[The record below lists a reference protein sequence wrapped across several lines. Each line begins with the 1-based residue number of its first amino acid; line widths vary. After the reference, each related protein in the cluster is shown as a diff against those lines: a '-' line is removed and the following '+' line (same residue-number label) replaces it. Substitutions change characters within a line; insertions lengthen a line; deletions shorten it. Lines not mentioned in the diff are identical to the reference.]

1 MRRQTEAKRRMASS
15 AALRSAKIILTPH
28 GSSIKQMAPEAGAII
43 PIKLLAVVPDAIE
56 RSDEIVRDQQRT
68 IGQLRHIDGATQIIA
83 IVVPSFGKRLGFS
96 CGVTIVLEVRH
107 HYPSADW
114 HGPIPRTVLR
124 REDRALIL
132 LRKHAA
138 GVEHQTEVCRMSGLL
153 NLRENHIGGGG
164 VVLVFNGACT
174 TAAIPGKAEILT
186 GIGDAVHFARGL
198 LVAHAIDLIVV
209 GPERLVLGVEVH
221 ADRVAQS
228 NRIDLT
234 VLAVTVHADDPA
246 HANLAVKIKLLF
258 RWHVVG
264 LT

>member
-1 MRRQTEAKRRMASS
+1 M
-15 AALRSAKIILTPH
+15 
-28 GSSIKQMAPEAGAII
+28 
-43 PIKLLAVVPDAIE
+43 
-56 RSDEIVRDQQRT
+56 
-68 IGQLRHIDGATQIIA
+68 
-83 IVVPSFGKRLGFS
+83 LG
-96 CGVTIVLEVRH
+96 
-107 HYPSADW
+107 
-114 HGPIPRTVLR
+114 
-124 REDRALIL
+124 REDCALIFF
-132 LRKHAA
+132 RKHAA
-138 GVEHQTEVCRMSGLL
+138 GVEHQTEVRRMSGLL
-153 NLRENHIGGGG
+153 NLRESYIGGRGI
-164 VVLVFNGACT
+164 VLVFNGART

-246 HANLAVKIKLLF
+246 HPNLAVKVKLLF